1 MEMQLQAVMCYF
13 VILENNF
20 IWAKPKFFLGG
31 RGVSLALVIHYLK
44 QRNTLYCIQ
53 CIEKLLIH
61 YCLRINT
68 TLSSFFRVLKSW

>member
-20 IWAKPKFFLGG
+20 IGAKPRSFFWCGG
-31 RGVSLALVIHYLK
+31 GVGVSLALVIHYLK

-53 CIEKLLIH
+53 YIEKLLIH
-61 YCLRINT
+61 CCL
-68 TLSSFFRVLKSW
+68 

>member
-20 IWAKPKFFLGG
+20 IGAKAKSFFLGG
-31 RGVSLALVIHYLK
+31 GGVSLALVIHYLK

-61 YCLRINT
+61 CCL
-68 TLSSFFRVLKSW
+68 